1 MRKVYTLVVSNLLST
16 SVYCTVLG
24 GNVED
29 VLPNPEQSLG
39 PGVTFFTPEM
49 IFVKSFTQAYTLT
62 FRNLPEENA

>member
-39 PGVTFFTPEM
+39 PGVTFFT
-49 IFVKSFTQAYTLT
+49 Y
-62 FRNLPEENA
+62 